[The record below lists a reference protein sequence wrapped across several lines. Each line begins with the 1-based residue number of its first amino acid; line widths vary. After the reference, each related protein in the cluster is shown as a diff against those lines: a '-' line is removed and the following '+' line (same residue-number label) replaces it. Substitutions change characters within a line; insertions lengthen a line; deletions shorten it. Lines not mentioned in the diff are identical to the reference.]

1 MTSFKGMD
9 ELFWGKDMEDVF
21 DWIKRMWMA
30 TKVWELDEEKL
41 FKIVKLN
48 LKGKA

>member
-1 MTSFKGMD
+1 
-9 ELFWGKDMEDVF
+9 
-21 DWIKRMWMA
+21 MWMA

-48 LKGKA
+48 LKGKAWYWYRWLDLAPHDYATL